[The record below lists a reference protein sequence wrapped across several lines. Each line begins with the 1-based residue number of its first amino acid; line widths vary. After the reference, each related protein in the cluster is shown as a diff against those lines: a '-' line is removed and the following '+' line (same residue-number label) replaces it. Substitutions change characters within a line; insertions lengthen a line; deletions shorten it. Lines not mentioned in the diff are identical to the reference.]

1 MTLNRSLWS
10 GRQVLLTGHTG
21 FKRSWLMLCLQLL
34 GAQVCG
40 YALGPEPEPGLFR
53 QLTMGKLILFGGNL
67 IRQPAFVHL
76 RQAQPEAFQVIGE
89 LSGSDEMMTD
99 TLFLGSYP
107 VLTTEMIETEIA
119 VIRWFCSQL

>member
-1 MTLNRSLWS
+1 VPGASRPLN
-10 GRQVLLTGHTG
+10 
-21 FKRSWLMLCLQLL
+21 
-34 GAQVCG
+34 G
-40 YALGPEPEPGLFR
+40 Y
-53 QLTMGKLILFGGNL
+53 KLILFGGNL

-76 RQAQPEAFQVIGE
+76 RQAQPVAFQVIGE